1 MKIVR
6 IIIMA
11 AVVLLCC
18 TSCGK
23 RCKCETQYIPVTWH
37 VDSVT
42 GITVY
47 QSSMISVTQ
56 SEYLGQNKKCSDL
69 DYRKV
74 VDSTDSGYEVESRT
88 CIED

>member
-1 MKIVR
+1 M
-6 IIIMA
+6 
-11 AVVLLCC
+11 
-18 TSCGK
+18 
-23 RCKCETQYIPVTWH
+23 
-37 VDSVT
+37 DSVT